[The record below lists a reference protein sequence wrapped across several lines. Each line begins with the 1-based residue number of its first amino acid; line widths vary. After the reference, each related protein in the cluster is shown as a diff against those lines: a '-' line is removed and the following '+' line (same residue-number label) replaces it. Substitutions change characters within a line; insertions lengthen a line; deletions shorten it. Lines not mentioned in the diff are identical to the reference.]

1 MTGGRMMPE
10 TKSAQAENAA
20 DKENSQTAQT
30 AENNETAQN
39 EQACEKDCTQ
49 NEATDKKKK
58 QGSKKKKDNELEEK
72 FKQLN
77 DTYLR
82 MLAEYDNY
90 RKRTQKEKESMFS
103 DGISKVVSAILPV
116 IDNFERALISD
127 SSDEEFKNGVDMIY
141 KQLVTTL
148 EGLGVRE
155 LECQGKVFDPTM
167 HNAIMHIDDEQYG
180 ENEIV
185 EVFQKGYIYKDETV
199 LRHAVVKVAN

>member
-1 MTGGRMMPE
+1 MPE
-10 TKSAQAENAA
+10 TKSVQAENAA
-20 DKENSQTAQT
+20 NTENTQT
-30 AENNETAQN
+30 AESSEAAKDTQSCENSCNKNEIN
-39 EQACEKDCTQ
+39 
-49 NEATDKKKK
+49 DKKEKK
-58 QGSKKKKDNELEEK
+58 QGSKKKKDSELEEK
-72 FKQLN
+72 FNQLN

-82 MLAEYDNY
+82 MLAEYDNC

-103 DGISKVVSAILPV
+103 DGISKVVLAILPV

-155 LECQGKVFDPTM
+155 LECQGKVFDPTR

-199 LRHAVVKVAN
+199 IRHAVVKVAN

>member
-1 MTGGRMMPE
+1 MPE
-10 TKSAQAENAA
+10 TKSVQAENAA
-20 DKENSQTAQT
+20 DTENTQT
-30 AENNETAQN
+30 AESSEAAKDTQSCENSCNKNEIN
-39 EQACEKDCTQ
+39 
-49 NEATDKKKK
+49 DKKEKK
-58 QGSKKKKDNELEEK
+58 QGSKKKKDSELEEK
-72 FKQLN
+72 FNQLN

-103 DGISKVVSAILPV
+103 DGISKVVLAILPV

-155 LECQGKVFDPTM
+155 LECQGKVFDPTR

-199 LRHAVVKVAN
+199 IRHAVVKVAN

>member
-1 MTGGRMMPE
+1 MPE
-10 TKSAQAENAA
+10 TKSVQAENAA
-20 DKENSQTAQT
+20 NTENTQT
-30 AENNETAQN
+30 AESSEAAKDTQSCENNCNKN
-39 EQACEKDCTQ
+39 EI
-49 NEATDKKKK
+49 NDKKEKK
-58 QGSKKKKDNELEEK
+58 QGSKKKKDSELEEK
-72 FKQLN
+72 FNQLN

-103 DGISKVVSAILPV
+103 DGISKVVLAILPV

-155 LECQGKVFDPTM
+155 LECQGKVFDPTR

-199 LRHAVVKVAN
+199 IRHAVVKVAN